1 MTGTDGARRTVLG
14 ALALALSATAC
25 TGDGTLSAAGRSS
38 ASPSASA
45 PRSRPAPKPFAT
57 LPGVQ
62 ECERRLGAPCYTLD
76 MIRKAYGIDKL
87 NARGLKGKGRTIAVF
102 TVTAPPTL
110 EEDLAEFSAAMR
122 LPNPQLVIRR
132 FTSESERAPFDA
144 GNPQMVAGAV
154 EATLDVQVAHM
165 MAPDARIV
173 VAELGVPRRP
183 PSPAPPALAPTVSTS
198 PGPRPGGPS
207 PVPPDIGVTAGRA
220 AATLFPVVFTALRQ
234 DVPDVISVSYAAQE
248 YQAAGNTRQPVAAFK
263 TAGKTFAGIV
273 RSGTT
278 LVAAAGD
285 WGAAPRI
292 GKDDTR
298 VRSVSWPGSD
308 PSVVS
313 VGGSRLHLDADGAR
327 TAADTVWN
335 DAGSG
340 LGATGGGPSQTFERP
355 AYQDGVQRTVGRR
368 RGTPDL
374 SMSASTTAGALIRQS
389 FLPAGKGWITVGG
402 SSEAAPLF
410 AAVVA
415 LANEKAG
422 RRLGDVHAALYT
434 LARRP
439 DGGIVDITE
448 GDNGPDGFRAAK
460 GYDLASGLGTIDAAA
475 FVTALAAT
483 G

>member
-1 MTGTDGARRTVLG
+1 MV
-14 ALALALSATAC
+14 
-25 TGDGTLSAAGRSS
+25 
-38 ASPSASA
+38 
-45 PRSRPAPKPFAT
+45 
-57 LPGVQ
+57 
-62 ECERRLGAPCYTLD
+62 
-76 MIRKAYGIDKL
+76 RKAYGIDKL
-87 NARGLKGKGRTIAVF
+87 NAHGIKGKGRTIAVF
-102 TVTAPPTL
+102 TVTVPPTL
-110 EEDLAEFSAAMR
+110 DEDLAEFSAAMR

-173 VAELGVPRRP
+173 VAELGVPLRPPSLAP
-183 PSPAPPALAPTVSTS
+183 PSPAAPSPAPTASSPPA
-198 PGPRPGGPS
+198 PRPGGPS
-207 PVPPDIGVTAGRA
+207 PVSPDIGVAAGRA
-220 AATLFPVVFTALRQ
+220 AAKLFPVVFTALQQ

-263 TAGKTFAGIV
+263 TAGKTFADIV

-355 AYQDGVQRTVGRR
+355 AYQDGVQKTVGQR

-422 RRLGDVHAALYT
+422 RRLGDVHAALYA
-434 LARRP
+434 LAKRP
-439 DGGIVDITE
+439 HGGIVDITE
-448 GDNGPDGFRAAK
+448 GNNGPDGFRATK

-475 FVTALAAT
+475 FVPALAAT